1 MRDDL
6 KKDHIAVNWT
16 CSNLSHDFQAI
27 FWHCN
32 LRRSSDSH
40 SYIYWD
46 NTLQTVVWTLGSMFD
61 ATFYLCQRPEALCSY
76 FFFLFVVCCCYF
88 SLQRQ
93 KKANA
98 DMNVSE
104 TWIKSIVKIYFELNI
119 LEFHCHQLDCHIR
132 TEGDWWTPAWW
143 FKLLSSQLKK
153 KKKAPFVNFI
163 CSSCWL
169 AREDDASGQKEFHQA
184 AAVLY
189 WQEISAT
196 LMMKLFQM
204 QTERLWRI
212 SWESLSGARRL
223 LAATLTQISAALIVF
238 PWRNPFLPSDH
249 PSPLIRS
256 LNKTE

>member
-1 MRDDL
+1 MQRFICVKGL
-6 KKDHIAVNWT
+6 KPCVHISSFCLLFAVVILV
-16 CSNLSHDFQAI
+16 CRGKKSKC
-27 FWHCN
+27 WHECFRN
-32 LRRSSDSH
+32 
-40 SYIYWD
+40 
-46 NTLQTVVWTLGSMFD
+46 M
-61 ATFYLCQRPEALCSY
+61 
-76 FFFLFVVCCCYF
+76 
-88 SLQRQ
+88 
-93 KKANA
+93 
-98 DMNVSE
+98 
-104 TWIKSIVKIYFELNI
+104 WIKSIVKIYFELNI

-132 TEGDWWTPAWW
+132 TEGDWWTHAWW

-223 LAATLTQISAALIVF
+223 LAATLTQISAALIAF
-238 PWRNPFLPSDH
+238 PRRNPFLPSDH